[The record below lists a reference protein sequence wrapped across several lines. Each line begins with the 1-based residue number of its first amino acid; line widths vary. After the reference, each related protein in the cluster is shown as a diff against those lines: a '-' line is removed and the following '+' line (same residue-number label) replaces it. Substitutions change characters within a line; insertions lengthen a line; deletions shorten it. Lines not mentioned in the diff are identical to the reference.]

1 MLKQTEIQKYYLHVG
16 IHVDI
21 VILLV
26 AFILQGITKLETK
39 SISAKIKSIL
49 KNLTLTS
56 LSSEFYL

>member
-21 VILLV
+21 VIL
-26 AFILQGITKLETK
+26 ILQGITKLETK